1 MYCSHCGEKL
11 FDTTQKFC
19 QNCGAEVLTTSKI
32 TNYKSER
39 IQRAPAP
46 KIQYVPVTQP
56 LKLQRGPPGK
66 YSKLCLKQAL
76 ISIFIGLLSLII
88 GFNYFRFL
96 YWPHYNYI
104 ISLMVSLAILLSRIG
119 GLILGVF
126 SKVNSSD
133 AQNFEPFNDTEK
145 AGSIFAIFGM
155 IINAIGLFLSLLG
168 PYSIFRPPI
177 IPIELY

>member
-11 FDTTQKFC
+11 IDKTQKFC
-19 QNCGAEVLTTSKI
+19 QNCGAEVLTMSKTS
-32 TNYKSER
+32 NYKSER
-39 IQRAPAP
+39 IQREAAP
-46 KIQYVPVTQP
+46 KIYNAPVKQP
-56 LKLQRGPPGK
+56 LQLQRGPPGK
-66 YSKLCLKQAL
+66 YSKLCLNQAL
-76 ISIFIGLLSLII
+76 ISIFIGILSLII
-88 GFNYFRFL
+88 GYNYFRFL
-96 YWPHYNYI
+96 YWLHYNYI
-104 ISLMVSLAILLSRIG
+104 ISLIVSLAILLSRIG

-145 AGSIFAIFGM
+145 AGSILAIFGM

-177 IPIELY
+177 IPI